1 MSMLM
6 FLLCRDVIKDFN
18 FSYLLFRLC
27 ILILRNRG
35 LVLLLNLVV
44 KEE

>member
-6 FLLCRDVIKDFN
+6 FLLCRAVIRDFS

-27 ILILRNRG
+27 ILMLRNRG
-35 LVLLLNLVV
+35 LVLLLNLVM